1 MVASMPGTTR
11 GEVTPRTP
19 RPRREEVRT
28 RILAAAAA
36 VVADRGLA
44 AASLDQVAAAAGF
57 TKGAVYSNF
66 ASKDELFLAL
76 VEEATSRRVKQV
88 TAALAGASDLDGAL
102 AAVSAALAAPDR
114 SVQLLFVEFWQRA
127 VRDPDVRAAF
137 VASRRELREQIADV
151 IAGFLAERG
160 IATSWDPGSLAV
172 VITALANG
180 LALEAVP
187 DPGVVPE
194 GLAARVL
201 TALVEPPGSTA

>member
-1 MVASMPGTTR
+1 MPGTTR
-11 GEVTPRTP
+11 SGVTPRTP

-28 RILAAAAA
+28 RILEAAA
-36 VVADRGLA
+36 VVVAERGLA

-76 VEEATSRRVKQV
+76 LHDATSRRVTEV

-127 VRDPDVRAAF
+127 VRDADVRAAF
-137 VASRRELREQIADV
+137 VASRRELRERIAGV
-151 IAGFLAERG
+151 VAGFLTDRG
-160 IATSWDPGSLAV
+160 IATDWDPESLAV

-187 DPGVVPE
+187 DPGSVPG

-201 TALVEPPGSTA
+201 GALVEHTSTEG